1 MNTLKKIIAGV
12 SALALALASAG
23 PALAQSV
30 GVPQV
35 QSVGPND
42 LFQDVVNGTPQA
54 PTFYASGPLLAGTF
68 AQAAQSDNFLIGGD
82 AGQNLWQRAT
92 TGSSVTTTLTYG
104 GPDRFA
110 YWSGTSTAM
119 TVSRDS
125 TAAALPAGSQYD
137 FKMQRTA
144 AQTGV
149 VQTCLEQEVSTQNSF
164 YLAGH
169 TVELDFNVYTG
180 ANFSAT
186 GLNAYI
192 TYGTGTDEGT
202 AKQAYGLNAGG
213 GGGSGWAGQA
223 NATAGLVSG
232 LTTSTAYRVASVGAI
247 PATATEVGVEICF
260 TPVGTA
266 GTTDALYLSNIELRK
281 ADHLAGFANATNGY
295 SVNTTTGAIA
305 VAATTITNGS
315 TPVIGTPGQNALIP
329 AFSRRQSSL
338 EALLQLQYFW
348 LIAEPAASKAVGNGN
363 YQTATICD
371 VQIPTPVPMFKAP
384 TLTIGGTAEANTT
397 WAVMIASTT
406 PVVLASTYLIQD
418 AVIGNTP
425 NMIAVQATTAS
436 KTAANGCTLV
446 GAGGGAN
453 IQASSEL

>member
-1 MNTLKKIIAGV
+1 MKTLVKSITA
-12 SALALALASAG
+12 SAAALALALASCA
-23 PALAQSV
+23 PAFSQAV
-30 GVPQV
+30 PIPQV
-35 QSVGPND
+35 QSIGPND
-42 LFQDVVNGTPQA
+42 LFQDVTGGFAQG
-54 PTFYASGPLLAGTF
+54 PTFYVSGALLSGTF
-68 AQAAQSDNFLIGGD
+68 SQGENFLIGGD

-104 GPDRFA
+104 GPDRWA
-110 YWSGTSTAM
+110 YWSGTSTAIAL
-119 TVSRDS
+119 SRDS

-137 FKMQRTA
+137 FKLQRTA

-149 VQTCLEQEVSTQNSF
+149 VQSCIEQEISTQNSF

-186 GLNAYI
+186 ALNAYI
-192 TYGTGTDEGT
+192 TYGTGTDDGT

-213 GGGSGWAGQA
+213 GGSSGWTGQA

-232 LTTSTAYRVASVGAI
+232 LTTSTAYRVAAVGSI
-247 PATATEVGVEICF
+247 PTTATEVGVEICF

-266 GTTDALYLSNIELRK
+266 GTTDALYFQNIELRK
-281 ADHLAGFANATNGY
+281 ADYLANFVNSTTGY
-295 SVNTTTGAIA
+295 SLNTSTGAIA
-305 VAATTITNGS
+305 IAPVTITNGS
-315 TPVIGTPGQNALIP
+315 TPVIGTVGQNAIIP

-338 EALLQLQYFW
+338 EALLQLAYFW
-348 LIAEPAASKAVGNGN
+348 QINEPAASKAVGNGN

-406 PVVLASTYLIQD
+406 PVVLASTYLVQD

-436 KTAANGCTLV
+436 KTAGQGCTLV